1 MKKIVSFLF
10 LSLFFFSCEED
21 LNVDIPVDRSRL
33 SVTSYLHADD
43 YFNGQNS
50 CVYVSNSISAL
61 ESTDNFVYTDSVPV
75 INNATVSIYETNS
88 IQEDVASY
96 LLDFNYDCYCYINTN
111 LSPKPN
117 TSYRLQ
123 VDLDGF
129 PSVNAR
135 DKVPSNP
142 SYEITDFEMLGQL
155 DKKSFNGVLSQFNL
169 VLFDGTDGL
178 ICSNRGFE
186 KKLNEGETYAIGNK
200 PLEQKS
206 EKIISAEEDFVKILS
221 SEVSGKNLFEMM
233 QAPVNK
239 PLEFSEAFTKENHGR
254 EFPYRFIA
262 TDIYGTRSTTSI
274 IIDKNNEAEIEETSF
289 NEAREIVKSKKFKLE
304 IK

>member
-1 MKKIVSFLF
+1 M
-10 LSLFFFSCEED
+10 LSNYSASEY
-21 LNVDIPVDRSRL
+21 LNEIDCL
-33 SVTSYLHADD
+33 
-43 YFNGQNS
+43 
-50 CVYVSNSISAL
+50 
-61 ESTDNFVYTDSVPV
+61 
-75 INNATVSIYETNS
+75 
-88 IQEDVASY
+88 
-96 LLDFNYDCYCYINTN
+96 NY
-111 LSPKPN
+111 
-117 TSYRLQ
+117 Q
-123 VDLDGF
+123 G
-129 PSVNAR
+129 
-135 DKVPSNP
+135 
-142 SYEITDFEMLGQL
+142 
-155 DKKSFNGVLSQFNL
+155 FNL
-169 VLFDGTDGL
+169 ILFDGTDGL

-200 PLEQKS
+200 PIENKS
-206 EKIISAEEDFVKILS
+206 EKILSAEEDFVKILS
-221 SEVSGKNLFEMM
+221 SEISGKSLFEMM

>member
-1 MKKIVSFLF
+1 MCLIV
-10 LSLFFFSCEED
+10 LSLNPKSDYKLVLTSNRDEFYERPTKSMHWWDSSPRVLAGKDKNFDGTWMALSEKGKFAAVT
-21 LNVDIPVDRSRL
+21 NVREFTSL
-33 SVTSYLHADD
+33 ST
-43 YFNGQNS
+43 Q
-50 CVYVSNSISAL
+50 
-61 ESTDNFVYTDSVPV
+61 
-75 INNATVSIYETNS
+75 
-88 IQEDVASY
+88 
-96 LLDFNYDCYCYINTN
+96 
-111 LSPKPN
+111 
-117 TSYRLQ
+117 
-123 VDLDGF
+123 
-129 PSVNAR
+129 
-135 DKVPSNP
+135 
-142 SYEITDFEMLGQL
+142 
-155 DKKSFNGVLSQFNL
+155 KKSLENLASRGDLVKDFVLSKYSASEYLNEIDCLNYQGFNL
-169 VLFDGTDGL
+169 ILFDGTDGL

-200 PLEQKS
+200 PIENKS
-206 EKIISAEEDFVKILS
+206 EKILSAEEDFVKILS
-221 SEVSGKNLFEMM
+221 SEISGKSLFEMM